1 MVYFVLGGLLV
12 LVVAAGIGMLL
23 QERRG
28 ATDPVV
34 VYGVD
39 DAVEFVWEGLSDDT
53 RESISQSDV
62 RRMLEWEMQYL
73 QQPHLRDS
81 EAVPVV
87 GGIESARYVQ
97 EQAYEAGHSYD
108 PGVIFEVLELQGAYL
123 VAIGAVGEVAEGSMG
138 EFES

>member
-12 LVVAAGIGMLL
+12 LLIAAGIGMLL

-28 ATDPVV
+28 TTDPVV

-39 DAVEFVWEGLSDDT
+39 DAVEFVWEGLSDDMPE
-53 RESISQSDV
+53 RLSKSDV
-62 RRMLEWEMQYL
+62 RRILEWEMHYL

-97 EQAYEAGHSYD
+97 DRAYEAGHSYD
-108 PGVIFEVLELQGAYL
+108 PGVILEVLELQGAYL
-123 VAIGAVGEVAEGSMG
+123 VAIGAVGEVAEGSIG
-138 EFES
+138 ESEP